1 MQIRILSIALL
12 IVLLT
17 LNTVTH
23 IAAQDVLRIGTTAL
37 PPTLGNPY
45 RNTGTP
51 HIHTWSATF
60 DGLTRID
67 RQGNLKPWLATSWE
81 ATDDLTWILRLREDV
96 TFSNGV
102 PFTANA
108 VINVI
113 DFLLSDAAVREA
125 VAREFS
131 FVKTAVALDDHTV
144 EFTTNVPTP
153 HLPRVLP
160 LLYMVEPGQWQKLG
174 PEGFAR
180 EPVGTGPYHP
190 TQFAATRIR
199 YEAFEDSWRKPIV
212 PRLEKIAVPE
222 AFARTQAVLAGQ
234 MDIAMSLGPEEAETI
249 ALAGG
254 QGLNWPTAALWAINF
269 HHGRGNA
276 LDDVRVREAINL
288 AVNRR
293 ALVDALLAGIP
304 ELPSQA
310 GLSVSYGF
318 DTSLPPIPYDP
329 DRAKA
334 LLREAGYPDG
344 FKFVMQGT
352 IGSGANDAA
361 VFQTVAQDLAA
372 VGIEMEI
379 RTFPVTQLIRSV
391 MEGEWDGDAFGMTY
405 AAEPTIDV
413 LRPLRNHS
421 CQWMSPWY
429 CDERI
434 MPAIEEA
441 LVTFDENRGLALR
454 HEVMQFYRDQWVSL
468 YLYQI
473 VRFAGTRANVRGFE
487 EVHGFVNYE
496 DIHFVDE

>member
-1 MQIRILSIALL
+1 MNIKAFSITLLSLVVSFA
-12 IVLLT
+12 
-17 LNTVTH
+17 
-23 IAAQDVLRIGTTAL
+23 ASAQDVLRVATTAL

-67 RQGNLKPWLATSWE
+67 REGTLKPWLATSWE
-81 ATDDLTWILRLREDV
+81 ATDELTWVVRLRDDV

-102 PFTANA
+102 PLTADA

-113 DFLLSDAAVREA
+113 DFLLSDDAVREA
-125 VAREFS
+125 IAREFA
-131 FVKTAVALDDHTV
+131 FVKTVVALNDHTV
-144 EFTTNVPTP
+144 EFHTNVPTP
-153 HLPRVLP
+153 HFPRVLP
-160 LLYMVEPGQWQKLG
+160 LLYMVEPGQWQRLG

-190 TQFAATRIR
+190 TQFASTRIR
-199 YEAFEDSWRKPIV
+199 YEAFENSWRKPSI

-234 MDIAMSLGPEEAETI
+234 MDIAMSLGPEEADSI
-249 ALAGG
+249 AANGG
-254 QGLNWPTAALWAINF
+254 ISLSWPTASFWAINF
-269 HHGRGNA
+269 HHGTGTP
-276 LDDVRVREAINL
+276 LDDVRVREAVNL
-288 AVNRR
+288 AIDRR
-293 ALVDALLAGIP
+293 GLVDGLLAGIP
-304 ELPSQA
+304 ELPSQPA
-310 GLSVSYGF
+310 SSKTYGF
-318 DTSLPPIPYDP
+318 NPDLPLISHDP
-329 DRAKA
+329 DRARA
-334 LLREAGYPDG
+334 LLAEAGYPDG
-344 FKFVMQGT
+344 FKFVVQGA

-361 VFQTVAQDLAA
+361 MYQKVAQDLAT

-391 MEGEWDGDAFGMTY
+391 MEGEWDGDAFGVTY

-413 LRPLRNHS
+413 LRPMRNHS
-421 CQWMSPWY
+421 CLWVQPWY

-434 MPAIEEA
+434 MPAINEA
-441 LVTFDENRGLALR
+441 MVTFDEERGLELR
-454 HEVMQFYRDQWVSL
+454 HEVMKFYRDQWASL

-496 DIHFVDE
+496 EISFVEN